1 MKKPNFSWKR
11 VVDSFSTR
19 SFRAG
24 GYTVAAAAIVLAIA
38 VMVNVFA
45 AALPASVT
53 KFDTTANQLFTLS
66 EQTEK
71 LVGSLTDEVT
81 VYWIVRS
88 GREEKYLES
97 LLSRYQSLS
106 DKIHVVKKD
115 PDVFPTFTQQYT
127 DSFTENSLIVEAGER
142 YRYVDYN
149 DIFVM
154 DYTSYYYYGTE
165 NWSFCG
171 ESELTSAIDYVVS
184 ENLPKVYLLTGH
196 GESSLSDSF
205 TSAVKQQNIE
215 TAELSLLTLESV
227 PADADCILINAPQS
241 DISLDEQSKLRE
253 YLGNGGNLF
262 LITDPPKS
270 GELTNLE
277 ALMADYGVT
286 TVDGIVVEGDQSH
299 YVWGT
304 PYFLLPD
311 IASHAITTPLTE
323 GGYRVL
329 LPISQG
335 LTVAEDLRD
344 TLSVTKLLTT
354 SASAFAKAA
363 GYDLTTYEKEEG
375 DVNGPFALAVAIS
388 DTVDDGITGDIV
400 WVSSAALVDDQTNTQ
415 VSGGNQDFFL
425 NALGY
430 LCQAEQSS
438 LSIHAKSLSSD
449 TLTMDSAAVSALTVA
464 VVGVIPAAVI
474 TLGIVIW
481 IRRKRR

>member
-1 MKKPNFSWKR
+1 MNEKAQFQLEAGGG
-11 VVDSFSTR
+11 FLLHR

-24 GYTVAAAAIVLAIA
+24 GYSVAAAAIVLAIA

-71 LVGSLTDEVT
+71 LVGSLTGRGDDLL
-81 VYWIVRS
+81 IVRAA
-88 GREEKYLES
+88 GGKLPGIPAEPLPVPQRQD
-97 LLSRYQSLS
+97 R
-106 DKIHVVKKD
+106 VVKKD

-241 DISLDEQSKLRE
+241 DISLDEQSKLQE

-262 LITDPPKS
+262 LITDPPKN

-286 TVDGIVVEGDQSH
+286 TVDGIVVESDQSH

-311 IASHAITTPLTE
+311 IASHAITTPLTD

-335 LTVAEDLRD
+335 LTVAVDLRD

-354 SASAFAKAA
+354 SSSAFAKAA

-375 DVNGPFALAVAIS
+375 
-388 DTVDDGITGDIV
+388 T
-400 WVSSAALVDDQTNTQ
+400 
-415 VSGGNQDFFL
+415 
-425 NALGY
+425 
-430 LCQAEQSS
+430 
-438 LSIHAKSLSSD
+438 
-449 TLTMDSAAVSALTVA
+449 
-464 VVGVIPAAVI
+464 
-474 TLGIVIW
+474 
-481 IRRKRR
+481 

>member
-1 MKKPNFSWKR
+1 MKKILMIGTGGTIASEMTPEGLTPELNTHQLLAYLPR
-11 VVDSFSTR
+11 IAQLCHVDCIQLYSLDSTSIHPTHWLGTAQAIR
-19 SFRAG
+19 EHYDDYDGFVISHGTDTMA
-24 GYTVAAAAIVLAIA
+24 YT
-38 VMVNVFA
+38 A
-45 AALPASVT
+45 AALSYLVQDSPKPIILTGAQ
-53 KFDTTANQLFTLS
+53 KPIWFDGTDSKRN
-66 EQTEK
+66 
-71 LVGSLTDEVT
+71 LTDAFLYACRGCGGVQ
-81 VYWIVRS
+81 IVFNGKVILGTRARKTFS
-88 GREEKYLES
+88 KSFQAFSSVNYPDLAVLQDERLLQYIRTES
-97 LLSRYQSLS
+97 LPRPVFY
-106 DKIHVVKKD
+106 DKLC
-115 PDVFPTFTQQYT
+115 
-127 DSFTENSLIVEAGER
+127 ENVGLLKLIPGTRRELVDFMMER
-142 YRYVDYN
+142 Y
-149 DIFVM
+149 
-154 DYTSYYYYGTE
+154 
-165 NWSFCG
+165 
-171 ESELTSAIDYVVS
+171 
-184 ENLPKVYLLTGH
+184 
-196 GESSLSDSF
+196 
-205 TSAVKQQNIE
+205 
-215 TAELSLLTLESV
+215 
-227 PADADCILINAPQS
+227 
-241 DISLDEQSKLRE
+241 
-253 YLGNGGNLF
+253 
-262 LITDPPKS
+262 
-270 GELTNLE
+270 
-277 ALMADYGVT
+277 
-286 TVDGIVVEGDQSH
+286 DGIVVESDQSH

-304 PYFLLPD
+304 PYFLLPE
-311 IASHAITTPLTE
+311 IASHAITTPLTD

-388 DTVDDGITGDIV
+388 DTVDDGITSDIV

>member
-11 VVDSFSTR
+11 VADSFSTR

-24 GYTVAAAAIVLAIA
+24 GYSVAAAAIVLAIA

-71 LVGSLTDEVT
+71 LVGGLTDEVT

-88 GREEKYLES
+88 GREESYLES

>member
-1 MKKPNFSWKR
+1 
-11 VVDSFSTR
+11 
-19 SFRAG
+19 
-24 GYTVAAAAIVLAIA
+24 
-38 VMVNVFA
+38 
-45 AALPASVT
+45 
-53 KFDTTANQLFTLS
+53 
-66 EQTEK
+66 
-71 LVGSLTDEVT
+71 
-81 VYWIVRS
+81 
-88 GREEKYLES
+88 
-97 LLSRYQSLS
+97 
-106 DKIHVVKKD
+106 
-115 PDVFPTFTQQYT
+115 
-127 DSFTENSLIVEAGER
+127 
-142 YRYVDYN
+142 
-149 DIFVM
+149 
-154 DYTSYYYYGTE
+154 
-165 NWSFCG
+165 
-171 ESELTSAIDYVVS
+171 
-184 ENLPKVYLLTGH
+184 
-196 GESSLSDSF
+196 
-205 TSAVKQQNIE
+205 
-215 TAELSLLTLESV
+215 
-227 PADADCILINAPQS
+227 
-241 DISLDEQSKLRE
+241 
-253 YLGNGGNLF
+253 
-262 LITDPPKS
+262 
-270 GELTNLE
+270 
-277 ALMADYGVT
+277 MADYGVS
-286 TVDGIVVEGDQSH
+286 TVDGIVVESDQSH

-329 LPISQG
+329 LPIAQG
-335 LTVAEDLRD
+335 LTVADDLRD

-354 SASAFAKAA
+354 SSSAFAKAA

>member
-11 VVDSFSTR
+11 VADSFSTR

-24 GYTVAAAAIVLAIA
+24 GYSVAAAAIVLAIA

-71 LVGSLTDEVT
+71 LVGGLTDEVT

-88 GREEKYLES
+88 GREESYLES

-106 DKIHVVKKD
+106 DKIRVVKKD

-205 TSAVKQQNIE
+205 TLAVKQQNIE
-215 TAELSLLTLESV
+215 TAELSLLTLETV
-227 PADADCILINAPQS
+227 PADADCILINAPQR

-262 LITDPPKS
+262 LITDPPKNEKLS
-270 GELTNLE
+270 NLE
-277 ALMADYGVT
+277 APMADYGVS
-286 TVDGIVVEGDQSH
+286 TVDGIVVESDQSH

-311 IASHAITTPLTE
+311 IASHAITTPLTD

-335 LTVAEDLRD
+335 LTVADDLRD

-354 SASAFAKAA
+354 SSSAFAKAA
-363 GYDLTTYEKEEG
+363 GYDLTTYEREEG

-388 DTVDDGITGDIV
+388 DTVDDGITSDIV

>member
-11 VVDSFSTR
+11 VADSFSTR

-71 LVGSLTDEVT
+71 LVSGLTDEVT

-88 GREEKYLES
+88 GQEESYLES
-97 LLSRYQSLS
+97 LLSRYRSLS
-106 DKIHVVKKD
+106 DKIRVVKKD

-215 TAELSLLTLESV
+215 MAELSLLTLESV

-262 LITDPPKS
+262 LITDPPKNEKLS
-270 GELTNLE
+270 NLE
-277 ALMADYGVT
+277 ALMADYGVS
-286 TVDGIVVEGDQSH
+286 TVDGIVVESDQSH

-311 IASHAITTPLTE
+311 IASHAITTPLTD

-335 LTVAEDLRD
+335 LMVADDLRD

-388 DTVDDGITGDIV
+388 DTVDDGITSDIV

-449 TLTMDSAAVSALTVA
+449 TLTMDSATVSALTIA

>member
-11 VVDSFSTR
+11 VADSFSTR

-24 GYTVAAAAIVLAIA
+24 GYSVAAAAIVLAIA

-71 LVGSLTDEVT
+71 LVGGLTDEVT

-88 GREEKYLES
+88 GREESYLES

-106 DKIHVVKKD
+106 DKIRVVKKD

-127 DSFTENSLIVEAGER
+127 DSFTENSLIVQSGER

-205 TSAVKQQNIE
+205 TSAVTQQNIE

-227 PADADCILINAPQS
+227 PADTDCILINAPQS

-262 LITDPPKS
+262 LITDPPKNERLS
-270 GELTNLE
+270 NLE
-277 ALMADYGVT
+277 ALMADYGVS
-286 TVDGIVVEGDQSH
+286 TVDGIVVESDQSH

-311 IASHAITTPLTE
+311 IASHAITTPLTD

-335 LTVAEDLRD
+335 LTVADDLRD

-354 SASAFAKAA
+354 SSSAFAKAA

-388 DTVDDGITGDIV
+388 DTVDDGITSDIV

>member
-1 MKKPNFSWKR
+1 MKKPKFSWKR
-11 VVDSFSTR
+11 VADSFSTR

-24 GYTVAAAAIVLAIA
+24 GYSVAAAAIVLAIA

-45 AALPASVT
+45 SALPASVT

-71 LVGSLTDEVT
+71 LVGGLTDEVT

-88 GREEKYLES
+88 GQEASYLES

-106 DKIHVVKKD
+106 DKIRVVKKD

-127 DSFTENSLIVEAGER
+127 DSFTENSLIVESGER

-149 DIFVM
+149 DIFVL

-165 NWSFCG
+165 DWSFCG

-215 TAELSLLTLESV
+215 TTELSLLTLESV

-241 DISLDEQSKLRE
+241 DISLDEQSKLLE

-262 LITDPPKS
+262 LITDPPKN
-270 GELTNLE
+270 GVLTNLE

-286 TVDGIVVEGDQSH
+286 TVDGIVVESDQSH

-311 IASHAITTPLTE
+311 IASHAITTPLTD

-335 LTVAEDLRD
+335 LTVADDLRD

-388 DTVDDGITGDIV
+388 DTVDDGITSDIV

-449 TLTMDSAAVSALTVA
+449 TLTMDSATVSALTVA

>member
-11 VVDSFSTR
+11 VADSFSTR

-24 GYTVAAAAIVLAIA
+24 GYSVAAAAIVLAIA

-71 LVGSLTDEVT
+71 LVSGLTDEVT
-81 VYWIVRS
+81 IYWIVRS
-88 GREEKYLES
+88 GREESYLES

-106 DKIHVVKKD
+106 DKIRVVKKD

-262 LITDPPKS
+262 LITDPPKNEKLS
-270 GELTNLE
+270 NLE
-277 ALMADYGVT
+277 ALMADYGVS

-311 IASHAITTPLTE
+311 IASHAITTPLTD

-335 LTVAEDLRD
+335 LTVADDLRD

-354 SASAFAKAA
+354 SSSAFAKAA

-449 TLTMDSAAVSALTVA
+449 TLTMDSAVVSALTVA

>member
-24 GYTVAAAAIVLAIA
+24 GYSVAAAAIVLAIA

-88 GREEKYLES
+88 GREESYLES